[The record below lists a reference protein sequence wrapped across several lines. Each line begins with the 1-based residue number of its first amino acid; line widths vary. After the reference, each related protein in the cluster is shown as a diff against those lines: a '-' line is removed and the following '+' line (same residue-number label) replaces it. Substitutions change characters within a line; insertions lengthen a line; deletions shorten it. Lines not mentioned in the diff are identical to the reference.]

1 MIRKIKITNV
11 LGLHARA
18 SSKLVKLT
26 NKFSSQ
32 INISKGNLV
41 IDAKSILG
49 ILSLGA
55 SFGTEIEIE
64 TVGDD
69 EEIAMMEI
77 IDLFQNKF
85 GEEK

>member
-55 SFGTEIEIE
+55 SFGTEIKIEI
-64 TVGDD
+64 VGDD
-69 EEIAMMEI
+69 EETAMMEI

>member
-1 MIRKIKITNV
+1 MISKIKITNV

-55 SFGTEIEIE
+55 SFGTEIKIEI
-64 TVGDD
+64 VGDD
-69 EEIAMMEI
+69 EETAMMEI

-85 GEEK
+85 GEQK

>member
-1 MIRKIKITNV
+1 MIKVIKITYS

>member
-1 MIRKIKITNV
+1 MISKIKITNV

-26 NKFSSQ
+26 NKFNSQ
-32 INISKGNLV
+32 INVSKGNLV

-55 SFGTEIEIE
+55 SFGTEIKIEI
-64 TVGDD
+64 VGDD
-69 EEIAMMEI
+69 EETAMIEI

-85 GEEK
+85 GEQK

>member
-1 MIRKIKITNV
+1 MINVIKITNS

-55 SFGTEIEIE
+55 SFGTEIEIK
-64 TVGDD
+64 TVGED
-69 EEIAMMEI
+69 EELAMREI
-77 IDLFQNKF
+77 IDLFHNKF
-85 GEEK
+85 GEER

>member
-1 MIRKIKITNV
+1 MISIIKITNS

>member
-1 MIRKIKITNV
+1 MINIIKITNS

-69 EEIAMMEI
+69 EEIAMKEI

>member
-1 MIRKIKITNV
+1 MINIIKITNS

-77 IDLFQNKF
+77 IDLFQNKI

>member
-1 MIRKIKITNV
+1 MISKIKITNV

-85 GEEK
+85 GEQK

>member
-1 MIRKIKITNV
+1 MISKIKITNV

-55 SFGTEIEIE
+55 SFGTEIKIE

-69 EEIAMMEI
+69 EETAMMEI

>member
-1 MIRKIKITNV
+1 M
-11 LGLHARA
+11 GLHARA

>member
-1 MIRKIKITNV
+1 M
-11 LGLHARA
+11 GLHARA

-69 EEIAMMEI
+69 EETAMMEI

>member
-1 MIRKIKITNV
+1 MISKIKITNV

-55 SFGTEIEIE
+55 SFGTEIKIEI
-64 TVGDD
+64 VGDD
-69 EEIAMMEI
+69 EEAAMMEI

>member
-1 MIRKIKITNV
+1 MLI
-11 LGLHARA
+11 
-18 SSKLVKLT
+18 
-26 NKFSSQ
+26 FF
-32 INISKGNLV
+32 
-41 IDAKSILG
+41 
-49 ILSLGA
+49 A

>member
-1 MIRKIKITNV
+1 MISKIKITNV

>member
-1 MIRKIKITNV
+1 MISKIKITNV

-55 SFGTEIEIE
+55 SFGTEIKIEI
-64 TVGDD
+64 VGDD
-69 EEIAMMEI
+69 EETAMMEI
-77 IDLFQNKF
+77 IGLFQNKF
-85 GEEK
+85 GEQK